1 MSRLAVRESFDV
13 PIDEVSGLC
22 TVSLERVEHVVV
34 VGDRDTTIGWA
45 PWEQGRPGEWRTLTV
60 SDLADCPEDAG
71 QFEAVATSGEGRI
84 VILAE
89 EPALLIEVDLA
100 KQVCVGW
107 WHLDVT
113 ADRRLAKK
121 WDADENSRG
130 EGLLLGPAGHVL
142 VVKEK
147 DPVITV
153 LFGPSAP
160 TSDDATLGTDLRWG
174 ADAWTGPGDHSLVA
188 QSWSPLAGAPAD
200 ISDVAVWNDS
210 LWVLSDQERLVGQLE
225 EGTHGWLVAATFP
238 LDKTVT
244 KPEGLTVTAD
254 GSVLVAMDTR
264 DRSGALVSV
273 DPPC

>member
-1 MSRLAVRESFDV
+1 MSRLAVRDAFDV

-89 EPALLIEVDLA
+89 EPALLMEVDLA
-100 KQVCVGW
+100 EQACVGW

-113 ADRRLAKK
+113 ADRRLAKR

-130 EGLLLGPAGHVL
+130 EGLLLGRDGQVL

-147 DPVITV
+147 DPVLTV
-153 LFGPSAP
+153 VFGPVDVVEGAP
-160 TSDDATLGTDLRWG
+160 STDSHNGWGTSPWS
-174 ADAWTGPGDHSLVA
+174 GPRDHSLVVQA
-188 QSWSPLAGAPAD
+188 WSPLGGAPAD
-200 ISDVAVWNDS
+200 ISDATVWDGS
-210 LWVLSDQERLVGQLE
+210 VWVLSDQDRLVARLE
-225 EGTHGWLVAATFP
+225 QGADAWLVADTFP
-238 LDKTVT
+238 LDKGIA
-244 KPEGLTVTAD
+244 KPEGLAVTGD
-254 GSVLVAMDTR
+254 GSVLIAMDSR
-264 DRSGALVSV
+264 DRTGALVRV
-273 DPPC
+273 DPPR